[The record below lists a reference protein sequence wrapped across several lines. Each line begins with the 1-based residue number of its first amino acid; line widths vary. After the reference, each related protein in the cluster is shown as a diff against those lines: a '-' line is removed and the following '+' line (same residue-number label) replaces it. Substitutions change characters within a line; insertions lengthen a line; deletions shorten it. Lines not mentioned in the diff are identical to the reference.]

1 MVSVA
6 ETLAAASPWYPP
18 LVPAV
23 AAALAALA
31 AQPKSTAN
39 AAAVDLLVLE
49 QPLKLAR
56 SRLPAERT
64 AASDAKK
71 AGKLA
76 SC

>member
-23 AAALAALA
+23 PAALA

-49 QPLKLAR
+49 QLLKLAR

>member
-23 AAALAALA
+23 AAALA

>member
-23 AAALAALA
+23 AAALA

-64 AASDAKK
+64 AAPDAKK